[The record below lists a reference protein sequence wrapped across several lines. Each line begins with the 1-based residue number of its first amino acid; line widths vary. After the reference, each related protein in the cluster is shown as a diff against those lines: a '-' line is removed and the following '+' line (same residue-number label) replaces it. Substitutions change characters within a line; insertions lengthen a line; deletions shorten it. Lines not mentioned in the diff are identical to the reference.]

1 MEKLKKIVL
10 RILAGITAVVVV
22 CSKTA
27 VVAYAAAPLEA
38 DAPAS
43 ITEIADD

>member
-38 DAPAS
+38 DATVS
-43 ITEIADD
+43 ITEIAGD